1 MPMRSLVRDR
11 RALTVE
17 LERCWEEQW
26 RRAKEIC
33 DLLDECFGTAPLEPS
48 RLRLVLTEGD
58 PEPAGPTPSRKPRL
72 RALDR

>member
-1 MPMRSLVRDR
+1 MRDR
-11 RALTVE
+11 RALTAE

-33 DLLDECFGTAPLEPS
+33 DLLDECFGTAPLEPAS
-48 RLRLVLTEGD
+48 LRLVVPTEAD
-58 PEPAGPTPSRKPRL
+58 SEPADPPPRRKPRL